1 MRWKNK
7 QNPTRKEES
16 KMIYFD
22 NAATT
27 FPKPP
32 TVAKEMLRCMS
43 EYGGNPGRSGH
54 RLSLA
59 AAEAVFNVREALAE
73 FFGIHKPENIVFTA
87 NCTAALNLA
96 ISGIAK
102 RGDHFLISD
111 LEHNSVLRTVAGLCR
126 ERGMSFDI
134 FHTLSGDDMILS
146 EIEKKRKPNTRA
158 VICTHASNICPRILP
173 ISRIGALCKR
183 LHLLFIVDAAQSA
196 GIYDISVMR
205 DGISVLC
212 APGHKGLYGPQG
224 SGFAAF
230 ADDFDFSHFTAY
242 AYGGNGKN
250 SAEIDMGHEPPDS
263 FEVGTLA
270 TPAIVGLGE
279 GLRFVRLRRREQIE
293 AHENSLFHHA
303 RNVLGTIPRVKI
315 YLPEENRGSL
325 LLLGFE
331 GVSPSMIAE
340 KLSDHGICTR
350 AGLHCAPIAHRTLDT
365 GGDALRISFSVMN
378 TLTEVDAFSYILQ
391 TVLR

>member
-1 MRWKNK
+1 
-7 QNPTRKEES
+7 
-16 KMIYFD
+16 MIYFD

-32 TVAKEMLRCMS
+32 SVAKGMLQCMR

-59 AAEAVFNVREALAE
+59 AAEAVFNVRESLAE
-73 FFGIHKPENIVFTA
+73 FFGIERPENIVFTA
-87 NCTAALNLA
+87 NCTGALNLA
-96 ISGIAK
+96 ISGIAR

-134 FHTLSGDDMILS
+134 FHALASDDMILS

-173 ISRIGALCKR
+173 IAQIGALCKKAK
-183 LHLLFIVDAAQSA
+183 LLFIVDAAQSA

-205 DGISVLC
+205 DGISILC

-230 ADDFDFSHFTAY
+230 ADDFDFSHFTVS

-250 SAEIDMGHEPPDS
+250 SSEIDMGHEPPDS
-263 FEVGTLA
+263 FEAGTLS
-270 TPAIVGLGE
+270 TPSIVGLGE
-279 GLRFVRLRRREQIE
+279 GLRFVKARRRERIE
-293 AHENSLFHHA
+293 AFENELFLHA
-303 RNVLGTIPRVKI
+303 RKTLEKIPRVKL
-315 YLPEENRGSL
+315 YLPDAEKGSL

-331 GVSPSMIAE
+331 GISPSLIAE

-350 AGLHCAPIAHRTLDT
+350 AGLHCAPIAHRALGT
-365 GGDALRISFSVMN
+365 GGDALRISFSAMN
-378 TLTEVDAFSYILQ
+378 TVAEVEAFAYILQ
-391 TVLR
+391 TLLR

>member
-1 MRWKNK
+1 
-7 QNPTRKEES
+7 
-16 KMIYFD
+16 MIYFD

-27 FPKPP
+27 FPKPASVP
-32 TVAKEMLRCMS
+32 KEMLRCMR

-59 AAEAVFNVREALAE
+59 AAEAVFNVREALAD
-73 FFGIHKPENIVFTA
+73 FFGIQKPENIVFTP

-96 ISGIAK
+96 ISGVAK

-111 LEHNSVLRTVAGLCR
+111 LEHNSVFRTVANLCR
-126 ERGMSFDI
+126 ARGMSFDT
-134 FHTLSGDDMILS
+134 FHALADDDMILS

-158 VICTHASNICPRILP
+158 VVCTHASNICPRILP
-173 ISRIGALCKR
+173 ISRIGALCRK
-183 LHLLFIVDAAQSA
+183 LKLLLVVDAAQSA
-196 GIYDISVMR
+196 GIYDISIMR
-205 DGISVLC
+205 DGISILC

-230 ADDFDFSHFTAY
+230 SDDFDFSRFSVS

-263 FEVGTLA
+263 FEAGTLS

-279 GLRFVRLRRREQIE
+279 GLQFVKLRRREEIE
-293 AHENSLFHHA
+293 SLENQLFHHA
-303 RNVLGTIPRVKI
+303 KQSLQTIPRVKI
-315 YLPEENRGSL
+315 YLPEAKKGSL

-331 GVSPSMIAE
+331 GITPSLVAE

-350 AGLHCAPIAHRTLDT
+350 AGMHCAPIAHRTLAT
-365 GGDALRISFSVMN
+365 GGDALRISFSAMN
-378 TLTEVDAFSYILQ
+378 TSAEIDAFAYILQ
-391 TVLR
+391 TILR

>member
-1 MRWKNK
+1 M
-7 QNPTRKEES
+7 
-16 KMIYFD
+16 MIYFD

-32 TVAKEMLRCMS
+32 SVAKEMVQCMR

-59 AAEAVFNVREALAE
+59 AAEAVFNVREAIAE
-73 FFGIHKPENIVFTA
+73 FFGIGKPENIVFTP
-87 NCTAALNLA
+87 NCTGALNLA
-96 ISGIAK
+96 VSGIAK

-134 FHTLSGDDMILS
+134 FHALASDDMLLN
-146 EIEKKRKPNTRA
+146 EIEKKCKPNTRA

-173 ISRIGALCKR
+173 IAQIGALCKR
-183 LHLLFIVDAAQSA
+183 LRLLFIVDAAQSA

-205 DGISVLC
+205 DGISILC

-230 ADDFDFSHFTAY
+230 SDDFDFSHFTVTT
-242 AYGGNGKN
+242 YGGNGKN

-263 FEVGTLA
+263 FEAGTLS

-279 GLRFVRLRRREQIE
+279 GLRFVKSRRREQIE
-293 AHENSLFHHA
+293 AWENELFHHA
-303 RNVLGTIPRVKI
+303 RKMLEKIPRVKI
-315 YLPEENRGSL
+315 YLPEAKKGSL

-331 GVSPSMIAE
+331 DISPSLVAE

-350 AGLHCAPIAHRTLDT
+350 AGLHCAPMAHRALGT
-365 GGDALRISFSVMN
+365 GGDALRISFSAMN
-378 TLTEVDAFSYILQ
+378 TVAEVESFAYILQ

>member
-1 MRWKNK
+1 M
-7 QNPTRKEES
+7 
-16 KMIYFD
+16 MIYFD

-32 TVAKEMLRCMS
+32 AVTREMLRCMR

-54 RLSLA
+54 RLSMA

-73 FFGIHKPENIVFTA
+73 FFGISKPENIVFTA
-87 NCTAALNLA
+87 NCTSALNLA

-126 ERGMSFDI
+126 ERSMTFDT
-134 FHTLSGDDMILS
+134 FHALASDDAILT

-158 VICTHASNICPRILP
+158 VISTHASNICPRILP
-173 ISRIGALCKR
+173 IARMGALCKR
-183 LHLLFIVDAAQSA
+183 LKLLFVVDAAQSA

-205 DGISVLC
+205 DGISILC

-230 ADDFDFSHFTAY
+230 ADDFDFSHFSVS

-263 FEVGTLA
+263 FEVGTLS

-279 GLRFVRLRRREQIE
+279 GLRFIEQRGRAQIE
-293 AHENSLFHHA
+293 AVETQLFLHA
-303 RNVLGTIPRVKI
+303 KKSVEKLPRVKI
-315 YLPEENRGSL
+315 YLPEAQRGSL

-331 GVSPSMIAE
+331 GISPSLVAE

-350 AGLHCAPIAHRTLDT
+350 AGLHCAPIAHRSLGT
-365 GGDALRISFSVMN
+365 GGDALRISFSAMN
-378 TLTEVDAFSYILQ
+378 TMAEVESFSYVLQ
-391 TVLR
+391 TILH

>member
-1 MRWKNK
+1 
-7 QNPTRKEES
+7 
-16 KMIYFD
+16 MIYFD

-27 FPKPP
+27 FPKPSSVS
-32 TVAKEMLRCMS
+32 TEMLRCIR

-59 AAEAVFNVREALAE
+59 AAEAVYNVREQIAE
-73 FFGIHKPENIVFTA
+73 FFGIQKPENVVFTQ

-96 ISGIAK
+96 IAGVAK

-111 LEHNSVLRTVAGLCR
+111 LEHNSVLRTVANLCR

-134 FHTLSGDDMILS
+134 FHALAGDDVLLS
-146 EIEKKRKPNTRA
+146 EMERKRKPNTRA

-173 ISRIGALCKR
+173 ITRIGALCKK
-183 LHLLFIVDAAQSA
+183 LKILFIVDAAQSA
-196 GIYDISVMR
+196 GIYDISIMR
-205 DGISVLC
+205 DGISILC

-230 ADDFDFSHFTAY
+230 ADDFDFSLFSAAT
-242 AYGGNGKN
+242 YGGNGKN
-250 SAEIDMGHEPPDS
+250 SAELDMGHEPPDS
-263 FEVGTLA
+263 FEAGTLS

-279 GLRFVRLRRREQIE
+279 GLRFVRLRRREEIE
-293 AHENSLFHHA
+293 ELENQLFLHAGQSL
-303 RNVLGTIPRVKI
+303 RKIPRVKL
-315 YLPEENRGSL
+315 YLPEAEKGSL

-331 GVSPSMIAE
+331 GITPSLVAE

-350 AGLHCAPIAHRTLDT
+350 AGLHCAPIAHRTLGT
-365 GGDALRISFSVMN
+365 GGDALRISFSAMN
-378 TLTEVDAFSYILQ
+378 TAAEVETFAYILQ

>member
-1 MRWKNK
+1 M
-7 QNPTRKEES
+7 
-16 KMIYFD
+16 MIYFD

-32 TVAKEMLRCMS
+32 SVVKEMVQCMR

-59 AAEAVFNVREALAE
+59 AAEAVFNVRESIAE
-73 FFGIHKPENIVFTA
+73 FFGITKPENIVFTS
-87 NCTAALNLA
+87 NCTGALNLA

-126 ERGMSFDI
+126 ERGMSFDT
-134 FHTLSGDDMILS
+134 FHALANDDTLLN
-146 EIEKKRKPNTRA
+146 EIEKKRKPNTSA

-173 ISRIGALCKR
+173 IARIGALCKKLR
-183 LHLLFIVDAAQSA
+183 LLFIVDAAQSA
-196 GIYDISVMR
+196 GIYDISIMR
-205 DGISVLC
+205 DGISILC

-230 ADDFDFSHFTAY
+230 ADNFDFSHFTVS

-263 FEVGTLA
+263 FEAGTLS
-270 TPAIVGLGE
+270 TPAIVGLGA
-279 GLRFVRLRRREQIE
+279 GLRFVKTRRREQIE
-293 AHENSLFHHA
+293 AFENELFLHA
-303 RNVLGTIPRVKI
+303 RKTLETIPRVKL
-315 YLPEENRGSL
+315 YLPEAEKGSL

-331 GVSPSMIAE
+331 GTSPSLIAE

-350 AGLHCAPIAHRTLDT
+350 AGLHCAPMAHRALGT
-365 GGDALRISFSVMN
+365 GGDALRISFSAMN
-378 TLTEVDAFSYILQ
+378 TAAEVDTFAYILQ
-391 TVLR
+391 TALR

>member
-1 MRWKNK
+1 
-7 QNPTRKEES
+7 
-16 KMIYFD
+16 MIYFD

-32 TVAKEMLRCMS
+32 SVAKEMLRCMR

-59 AAEAVFNVREALAE
+59 AAEAVFNVRETLAE
-73 FFGIHKPENIVFTA
+73 FFGIQKPENIVFTA

-126 ERGMSFDI
+126 ERGMSFDT
-134 FHTLSGDDMILS
+134 FHALASDDVILA
-146 EIEKKRKPNTRA
+146 EIEKKRKPNTKA
-158 VICTHASNICPRILP
+158 VISTHTSNICPRILP
-173 ISRIGALCKR
+173 IARMGALCKK
-183 LHLLFIVDAAQSA
+183 LKLLFIVDAAQGA
-196 GIYDISVMR
+196 GIYDISIIR
-205 DGISVLC
+205 DGISILC

-230 ADDFDFSHFTAY
+230 TDDFDFSHFTVSV
-242 AYGGNGKN
+242 YGGNGKN

-263 FEVGTLA
+263 FEAGTLS

-279 GLRFVRLRRREQIE
+279 GLRFIKQKGRAQIE
-293 AHENSLFHHA
+293 ATETQLFLHA
-303 RNVLGTIPRVKI
+303 KKEIEKIPRVKI
-315 YLPEENRGSL
+315 YLPEAQRGSL

-331 GVSPSMIAE
+331 GISPSLVSE

-350 AGLHCAPIAHRTLDT
+350 AGLHCAPIAHRSLGT
-365 GGDALRISFSVMN
+365 GGDALRVSFSAMN
-378 TLTEVDAFSYILQ
+378 TTAEVDAFSYILQ
-391 TVLR
+391 TILH

>member
-1 MRWKNK
+1 
-7 QNPTRKEES
+7 
-16 KMIYFD
+16 MIYFD

-32 TVAKEMLRCMS
+32 SVAKEMLRCMR

-59 AAEAVFNVREALAE
+59 AAEAVFNVREAIAE
-73 FFGIHKPENIVFTA
+73 FFGIGKPENIVFTA
-87 NCTAALNLA
+87 NCTGALNLA

-111 LEHNSVLRTVAGLCR
+111 LEHNSVLRTIAGLCR

-134 FHTLSGDDMILS
+134 FHALENDDMLLN

-173 ISRIGALCKR
+173 IARIGALCKKLR
-183 LHLLFIVDAAQSA
+183 LLFIVDAAQSA

-205 DGISVLC
+205 DGISILC

-224 SGFAAF
+224 SGLAAF
-230 ADDFDFSHFTAY
+230 ADDFDFSHFTVS

-263 FEVGTLA
+263 FEAGTLS

-279 GLRFVRLRRREQIE
+279 GLRFIKIRRREQIE
-293 AHENSLFHHA
+293 AFENELFLHA
-303 RNVLGTIPRVKI
+303 RKTLETIPRVKL
-315 YLPEENRGSL
+315 YLPEAEKGSL
-325 LLLGFE
+325 HLLGFE
-331 GVSPSMIAE
+331 GISPSLIAE

-350 AGLHCAPIAHRTLDT
+350 AGLHCAPIAHRALGT
-365 GGDALRISFSVMN
+365 GGDALRISFSAMN
-378 TLTEVDAFSYILQ
+378 TMAEVDTFAYILQ
-391 TVLR
+391 TILR

>member
-1 MRWKNK
+1 
-7 QNPTRKEES
+7 
-16 KMIYFD
+16 MIYFD

-32 TVAKEMLRCMS
+32 SVEKEMIRCMR

-73 FFGIHKPENIVFTA
+73 FFGIGKPENIVFTP

-96 ISGIAK
+96 VSGVAK

-126 ERGMSFDI
+126 ERGMSFDV
-134 FHTLSGDDMILS
+134 FHALASDDMIVN

-158 VICTHASNICPRILP
+158 VICTHASNVCPRILP
-173 ISRIGALCKR
+173 IARIGALCKKWN
-183 LHLLFIVDAAQSA
+183 LLFIVDAAQSA
-196 GIYDISVMR
+196 GIYDVSVMR

-230 ADDFDFSHFTAY
+230 ADDFDFSHFTVSQ
-242 AYGGNGKN
+242 YGGNGKN
-250 SAEIDMGHEPPDS
+250 SAELDMGHEPPES
-263 FEVGTLA
+263 FEAGTVA

-279 GLRFVRLRRREQIE
+279 GLRFVKLRRRDRIE
-293 AHENSLFHHA
+293 ALENELFLHA
-303 RNVLGTIPRVKI
+303 KRTLEKLPHVKI
-315 YLPEENRGSL
+315 YLPEAERGSL

-331 GVSPSMIAE
+331 GISPSIIAQ

-350 AGLHCAPIAHRTLDT
+350 AGLHCAPIAHRALGT
-365 GGDALRISFSVMN
+365 GGDALRISFSAMN
-378 TLTEVDAFSYILQ
+378 TPTEIEAFAYILQ
-391 TVLR
+391 TVLH

>member
-1 MRWKNK
+1 
-7 QNPTRKEES
+7 
-16 KMIYFD
+16 MIYFD

-27 FPKPP
+27 FPKPASVP
-32 TVAKEMLRCMS
+32 KEMLRCMR

-59 AAEAVFNVREALAE
+59 AAEAVFNVREALAD
-73 FFGIHKPENIVFTA
+73 FFGIQKPENIVFTP

-96 ISGIAK
+96 ISGVAK

-111 LEHNSVLRTVAGLCR
+111 LEHNSVFRTVANLCR
-126 ERGMSFDI
+126 ERGMSFDT
-134 FHTLSGDDMILS
+134 FHALVDDDMILS

-158 VICTHASNICPRILP
+158 VVCTHASNICPRILP
-173 ISRIGALCKR
+173 ISRIGALCRK
-183 LHLLFIVDAAQSA
+183 LKLLLIVDAAQSA
-196 GIYDISVMR
+196 GIYDISIMR
-205 DGISVLC
+205 DGISILC

-230 ADDFDFSHFTAY
+230 SDDFDFSRFSVS

-263 FEVGTLA
+263 FEAGTLS

-279 GLRFVRLRRREQIE
+279 GLQFVKLRRREEIE
-293 AHENSLFHHA
+293 SLENQLFHHA
-303 RNVLGTIPRVKI
+303 KQSLQTIPRVKI
-315 YLPEENRGSL
+315 YLPEAKKGSL

-331 GVSPSMIAE
+331 GITPSLVAE

-350 AGLHCAPIAHRTLDT
+350 AGMHCAPIAHRTLAT
-365 GGDALRISFSVMN
+365 GGDALRISFSAMN
-378 TLTEVDAFSYILQ
+378 TSAEIDAFAYILQ
-391 TVLR
+391 TILR

>member
-1 MRWKNK
+1 
-7 QNPTRKEES
+7 
-16 KMIYFD
+16 MIYFD

-27 FPKPP
+27 FPKPLS
-32 TVAKEMLRCMS
+32 VSKEMLRCMR

-59 AAEAVFNVREALAE
+59 AAEAVYNVREQIAE
-73 FFGIHKPENIVFTA
+73 FFGIQKPENVVFTQ

-96 ISGIAK
+96 IAGVAK

-111 LEHNSVLRTVAGLCR
+111 LEHNSVLRTVANLCR

-134 FHTLSGDDMILS
+134 FHALASDDTLLG
-146 EIEKKRKPNTRA
+146 EIERKRKPNTRA

-173 ISRIGALCKR
+173 IARIGALCKKLR
-183 LHLLFIVDAAQSA
+183 MLFIVDAAQSA
-196 GIYDISVMR
+196 GIYDISIMR
-205 DGISVLC
+205 DGISILC

-230 ADDFDFSHFTAY
+230 ADDFDFSLFSATT
-242 AYGGNGKN
+242 YGGNGKN
-250 SAEIDMGHEPPDS
+250 SSEIDMGHEPPDS
-263 FEVGTLA
+263 FEAGTLS

-279 GLRFVRLRRREQIE
+279 GLRFVRLRRREEIE
-293 AHENSLFHHA
+293 ALENQLFLHAGQSL
-303 RNVLGTIPRVKI
+303 RKIPRVKL
-315 YLPEENRGSL
+315 YLPEAEKGSL

-331 GVSPSMIAE
+331 GITPSLVAE

-350 AGLHCAPIAHRTLDT
+350 AGLHCAPIAHRALGT
-365 GGDALRISFSVMN
+365 GGDALRISFSAMN
-378 TLTEVDAFSYILQ
+378 TAAEVETFAYILQ